1 MHNKVHSC
9 KHLLFTI
16 VVRAKIFAYRVIFE
30 EKRKWTWTWNG
41 QKFYDFVYTE
51 IQFRRKR
58 SIKYSDKVEGEIQK
72 NCKHMNIRSNEVRNK
87 SSLYQ
92 ILSFIRSTN
101 FDYTLHKFISLIT
114 IYLLCF

>member
-1 MHNKVHSC
+1 MRKSLNELELEMVKSFTT
-9 KHLLFTI
+9 LFT
-16 VVRAKIFAYRVIFE
+16 E
-30 EKRKWTWTWNG
+30 M
-41 QKFYDFVYTE
+41 QS
-51 IQFRRKR
+51 RRKR
-58 SIKYSDKVEGEIQK
+58 SIKFSDKVEGEIQK